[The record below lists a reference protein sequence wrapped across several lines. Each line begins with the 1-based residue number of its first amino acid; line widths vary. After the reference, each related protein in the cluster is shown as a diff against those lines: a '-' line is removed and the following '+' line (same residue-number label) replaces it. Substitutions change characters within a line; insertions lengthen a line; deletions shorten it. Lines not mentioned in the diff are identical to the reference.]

1 MARRETPL
9 TLRRRISFGKPGQ
22 FALAPFS
29 RFIGIR
35 VVALRPGRCVLEM
48 EMHPHH
54 HNPVGLVHGG
64 ALFTLLDT
72 SMGGALRA
80 ARRGRSSVAI
90 EIHVRY
96 LQPVISGKVRAEG
109 RVVKRGKSIAVMES
123 VARHGKREVA
133 RASGSFY
140 LL

>member
-1 MARRETPL
+1 MRRVPSNA
-9 TLRRRISFGKPGQ
+9 LRGRASFGRPGR
-22 FALAPFS
+22 FVLAPFG

-35 VVALRPGRCVLEM
+35 VVSLRPGRCVLEL
-48 EMHPHH
+48 EMLPHH
-54 HNPVGLVHGG
+54 HNPVGVVHGG
-64 ALFTLLDT
+64 ALFTLMDT

-90 EIHVRY
+90 EIHTRY
-96 LQPVISGKVRAEG
+96 LEPVVSGRVRAEG
-109 RVVKRGKSIAVMES
+109 RVVRIGKSIAVMES
-123 VARHGKREVA
+123 VARQGKREVA